1 MNTFSLDL
9 LGLVF
14 SNLDAFTPCQLAKV
28 SKDFSTVA
36 YSDDVWL
43 EVHGSQRRDTMALV
57 AAMVAD
63 LNISR
68 AMLVWARK
76 DAIDKISDC
85 NSNPFREVN
94 TENYVRHLA
103 NIAKE
108 QWTKAER
115 AVDTRELEL
124 SIAYRILG
132 LPIKLRNILCKNWA
146 IIGPQVESG
155 KYRIKTWAGHDA
167 HAWERREPPRRSLAK
182 MLEVEKCCAIAV
194 RLGFP

>member
-14 SNLDAFTPCQLAKV
+14 SNLDAFTLCQLAKV

-68 AMLVWARK
+68 AMLVWTRK

-85 NSNPFREVN
+85 NSNPFRDVN

-115 AVDTRELEL
+115 AVETRELEL
-124 SIAYRILG
+124 SVAYRILG

-146 IIGPQVESG
+146 IIGPRVESG

-182 MLEVEKCCAIAV
+182 MLAVEKCCAMAV